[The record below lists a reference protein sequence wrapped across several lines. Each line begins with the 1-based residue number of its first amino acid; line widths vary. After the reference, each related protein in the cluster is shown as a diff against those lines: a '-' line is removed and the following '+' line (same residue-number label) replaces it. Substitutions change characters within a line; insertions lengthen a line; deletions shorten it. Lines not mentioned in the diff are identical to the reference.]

1 MIGHGPLQATYT
13 AMFNTALI
21 LFTLIFVLWMV
32 ELGLRLGAPGQV
44 LLGIVGG
51 GGGGPMKYAIFV
63 S

>member
-21 LFTLIFVLWMV
+21 LYTSIFVLWMV
-32 ELGLRLGAPGQV
+32 ELGSRLGAPEQV

-51 GGGGPMKYAIFV
+51 GGGGQ
-63 S
+63 

>member
-21 LFTLIFVLWMV
+21 LFTLIFVMWMV

-51 GGGGPMKYAIFV
+51 PQ
-63 S
+63 

>member
-32 ELGLRLGAPGQV
+32 ELGSRLGAPEQV
-44 LLGIVGG
+44 LLGIVVGGVVGG
-51 GGGGPMKYAIFV
+51 GGVCGQ
-63 S
+63 